1 MQTKQYSTTM
11 ALSTLRKLLAGRAL
25 RRGYGLEGLRV
36 KAIESR
42 TTERLL
48 EVGRSTRLST
58 GIKLEKLGEDYN
70 PRDDTCLRA
79 FVRLVAASAD
89 AEDGQA

>member
-1 MQTKQYSTTM
+1 M
-11 ALSTLRKLLAGRAL
+11 
-25 RRGYGLEGLRV
+25 
-36 KAIESR
+36 
-42 TTERLL
+42 
-48 EVGRSTRLST
+48 GRSTRLST
-58 GIKLEKLGEDYN
+58 GIKLEKLGEDYT